1 MNFVNCMMF
10 GGVGYVGGWLS
21 LGASNTHRMS
31 DLSHAMHVLGEMIHE
46 HSSGHLGQL
55 YLEIWSFFFPS

>member
-1 MNFVNCMMF
+1 VNFVNCMMF
-10 GGVGYVGGWLS
+10 GSVGFVGDWLS

-46 HSSGHLGQL
+46 HSSGHFGT
-55 YLEIWSFFFPS
+55 IIS